1 MTNHSPFPI
10 ISVEGN
16 AHERGCQYGSQ
27 AKTLVEESLSVYRR
41 KFECFSNR
49 DWDECLREGEKF
61 IPFIEEYDPEIMEEI
76 AGIAEGSGRTIEEI
90 VTLNARSELVGA
102 QRWIAQI
109 AKVKGL
115 EGCTTLA
122 ATSEAT
128 LSKHMF
134 MAQNWDYWLSTQKL
148 NVILKIKQKGKPN
161 IVQVAEAGLVAKVGF
176 NSAGIGLCANGS
188 HSDKWGIGVP
198 FQVILR
204 GILNARSMADAILA
218 ILRAKRASS
227 CFYLIGRDGEA
238 IDIEA
243 APNDYNYIF
252 PDNGTIAH
260 SNHFLIANPN
270 IKDFLPS
277 SSGSTLFRQYRM
289 KKLLNKKCGDITI
302 DTIKEIQRDH
312 FDKPH
317 SICAH
322 VDKQLAQE
330 HQAQT
335 NFSLIMDLN
344 NKTLHIALGPPCENE
359 YTTLDFAD
367 FLR

>member
-1 MTNHSPFPI
+1 MINQQSPFPI

-16 AHERGCQYGSQ
+16 AHECGYQYGSQ

-41 KFECFSNR
+41 KFEHFSNR

-61 IPFIEEYDPEIMEEI
+61 IPFIKEYNPEIMEEI

-90 VTLNARSELVGA
+90 VTLNARTELVFAAMFQG
-102 QRWIAQI
+102 
-109 AKVKGL
+109 GL
-115 EGCTTLA
+115 AECTALA
-122 ATSEAT
+122 ATPEAT
-128 LSKHMF
+128 LSKHTF
-134 MAQNWDYWLSTQKL
+134 MAQNWDLWPATQKL

-161 IVQVAEAGLVAKVGF
+161 IVGVVEAGVVAKMGF
-176 NSAGIGLCANGS
+176 NSAGIGLCVTGS
-188 HSDKWGIGVP
+188 YCDKWGTGVP

-204 GILNARSMADAILA
+204 EILNARNMADAILA

-227 CFYLIGRDGEA
+227 AFYLLGRDIDGDGEA

-243 APNDYNYIF
+243 APNDYNYMF

-260 SNHFLIANPN
+260 SNHFLIPNPN
-270 IKDFLPS
+270 IKDILPS
-277 SSGSTLFRQYRM
+277 WKSSTLFRQYRV
-289 KKLLNKKCGDITI
+289 KKILNKKCGDITI

-317 SICAH
+317 SVCRH
-322 VDKQLAQE
+322 VEKQLPQE
-330 HQAQT
+330 MRCQT
-335 NFSLIMDLN
+335 NVSLIMDLN
-344 NKTLHIALGPPCENE
+344 NKTLHIAPGPPCENE